1 MSRTDN
7 QNKGKYDMKKF
18 RFMLFLT
25 LGLCLMGQMSWA
37 DRAYVTDSFKITLRT
52 GPSSENKVIA
62 MPNSGEAVEVM
73 DSRENWAHVR
83 LLDRGQGTV
92 EGWVLSRYLI
102 NRLPWELQ
110 VANLKAE
117 NERIKD
123 QLSSIQSA
131 EGEATERGQKL
142 EGELKKTSE
151 ALKDLQGKYESLKKG
166 ASEYLNLKEEYDVIR
181 TKLETIQ
188 ITAKTLT
195 TENERLK
202 SSQRNKWFATGAAVL
217 LIGLFI
223 GLVLGK
229 REKKRKS
236 LYY

>member
-1 MSRTDN
+1 
-7 QNKGKYDMKKF
+7 MKKF
-18 RFMLFLT
+18 RFILFMT
-25 LGLCLMGQMSWA
+25 FGLCLIGQLSWA

-73 DSRENWAHVR
+73 DSREDWAHVR

-110 VANLKAE
+110 TANLKAE
-117 NERIKD
+117 NDRLKD
-123 QLSSIQSA
+123 QLSSIENAQ
-131 EGEATERGQKL
+131 GEATERGQKL
-142 EGELKKTSE
+142 AGELKKTSE
-151 ALKDLQGKYESLKKG
+151 ALKDLQSKYESLKKG
-166 ASEYLNLKEEYDVIR
+166 ASEYLNLKEEYDVTR

-188 ITAKTLT
+188 KTAKTLT
-195 TENERLK
+195 SENERLK

>member
-1 MSRTDN
+1 
-7 QNKGKYDMKKF
+7 MKKF
-18 RFMLFLT
+18 RFILFMT
-25 LGLCLMGQMSWA
+25 FGLCLIGQLSWA

-110 VANLKAE
+110 TANLKAE
-117 NERIKD
+117 NDRLKD
-123 QLSSIQSA
+123 QLSSIESA
-131 EGEATERGQKL
+131 QGEATERGQKL
-142 EGELKKTSE
+142 AGELKKTSE
-151 ALKDLQGKYESLKKG
+151 ALKDLQSKYESLKKG
-166 ASEYLNLKEEYDVIR
+166 ASEYLNLKEEYDVTR

-188 ITAKTLT
+188 KTAKTLT
-195 TENERLK
+195 SENERLK

>member
-1 MSRTDN
+1 
-7 QNKGKYDMKKF
+7 MKKF
-18 RFMLFLT
+18 RFILFIT
-25 LGLCLMGQMSWA
+25 LGLCLIGQLSWA

-73 DSRENWAHVR
+73 DSRENWAQVR

-102 NRLPWELQ
+102 DRLPWELQ
-110 VANLKAE
+110 TNNLKAE
-117 NERIKD
+117 NDRIKEK
-123 QLSSIQSA
+123 LASIQS
-131 EGEATERGQKL
+131 EQGEATMRGQKL
-142 EGELKKTSE
+142 SGELKTTSE
-151 ALKDLQGKYESLKKG
+151 ALKDLQSKYESLKQG
-166 ASEYLNLKEEYDVIR
+166 ASEYLTLKEEYDITR
-181 TKLETIQ
+181 TKLETLQ
-188 ITAKTLT
+188 KTAKALT

>member
-1 MSRTDN
+1 
-7 QNKGKYDMKKF
+7 MKKF
-18 RFMLFLT
+18 RFILFMT
-25 LGLCLMGQMSWA
+25 FGLCLMGQLSWA

-73 DSRENWAHVR
+73 DSREDWAHVR

-110 VANLKAE
+110 AANLKAE

-123 QLSSIQSA
+123 QLASIQS
-131 EGEATERGQKL
+131 EQGEATQRGQKL
-142 EGELKKTSE
+142 AGELKKTSE
-151 ALKDLQGKYESLKKG
+151 ALKDLQSKYESLKQG
-166 ASEYLNLKEEYDVIR
+166 ASEYLNLKEEYDVTR

-188 ITAKTLT
+188 KTAKTLT

-223 GLVLGK
+223 GLILGK

>member
-1 MSRTDN
+1 
-7 QNKGKYDMKKF
+7 MKKF
-18 RFMLFLT
+18 RFILFIT
-25 LGLCLMGQMSWA
+25 FGLCLMGQMSWA

-110 VANLKAE
+110 AANLKAE

-123 QLSSIQSA
+123 QLASIQS
-131 EGEATERGQKL
+131 EQGEATQRGQQL
-142 EGELKKTSE
+142 AGELKKTSE
-151 ALKDLQGKYESLKKG
+151 ALKDLQSKHESLKQG
-166 ASEYLNLKEEYDVIR
+166 ASEYLNLKEEYDVTR

-188 ITAKTLT
+188 KTAKTLT
-195 TENERLK
+195 SENERLK

-223 GLVLGK
+223 GLILGK

>member
-1 MSRTDN
+1 
-7 QNKGKYDMKKF
+7 MKKF
-18 RFMLFLT
+18 PFILFMTF
-25 LGLCLMGQMSWA
+25 GLCLMGQLSWA
-37 DRAYVTDSFKITLRT
+37 DKAYVTDSFKITLRT

-110 VANLKAE
+110 TANLKAE
-117 NERIKD
+117 NERLKD
-123 QLSSIQSA
+123 QLASIQS
-131 EGEATERGQKL
+131 EQGEATQRGQQL
-142 EGELKKTSE
+142 AGELKKTSQ
-151 ALKDLQGKYESLKKG
+151 ALKDLQSKYESLKQG
-166 ASEYLNLKEEYDVIR
+166 ASEYLNLKEEYDVTR

-188 ITAKTLT
+188 KTAKTLT
-195 TENERLK
+195 SENERLK

-223 GLVLGK
+223 GLILGK

>member
-1 MSRTDN
+1 
-7 QNKGKYDMKKF
+7 
-18 RFMLFLT
+18 
-25 LGLCLMGQMSWA
+25 MGHFSWA

-62 MPNSGEAVEVM
+62 MPASGEAVEVM

-83 LLDRGQGTV
+83 LLDRGQGSV

-110 VANLKAE
+110 TTSLKDE
-117 NERIKD
+117 NDRIKEK
-123 QLSSIQSA
+123 LTRIQS
-131 EGEATERGQKL
+131 EKGEVTQRGQAL
-142 EGELKKTSE
+142 SGDLKKTSE
-151 ALKDLQGKYESLKKG
+151 ALENLQSKYESLKQG
-166 ASEYLNLKEEYDVIR
+166 ASEYLNLKEEHDITR

-188 ITAKTLT
+188 KTAKTLT
-195 TENERLK
+195 VENERLK
-202 SSQRNKWFATGAAVL
+202 SSQRNRWFATGAAVL

>member
-1 MSRTDN
+1 
-7 QNKGKYDMKKF
+7 MKKF
-18 RFMLFLT
+18 RFILFMT
-25 LGLCLMGQMSWA
+25 FGLCLMGQLSWA

-110 VANLKAE
+110 AANLKAE

-123 QLSSIQSA
+123 QLASIQS
-131 EGEATERGQKL
+131 EQGEATQRGQQL
-142 EGELKKTSE
+142 AGELKKTSQ
-151 ALKDLQGKYESLKKG
+151 ALKDLQSKYESLKKG
-166 ASEYLNLKEEYDVIR
+166 ASEYLNLKEEYDVTR

-188 ITAKTLT
+188 KTAKTLT
-195 TENERLK
+195 SENERLK

-223 GLVLGK
+223 GLILGK

>member
-1 MSRTDN
+1 
-7 QNKGKYDMKKF
+7 MKKF
-18 RFMLFLT
+18 RFILFMT
-25 LGLCLMGQMSWA
+25 FGLCLIGQLSWA

-73 DSRENWAHVR
+73 DSREDWAHVR

-110 VANLKAE
+110 TANLKAE
-117 NERIKD
+117 NDRLKD
-123 QLSSIQSA
+123 QLSSIESA
-131 EGEATERGQKL
+131 QGEATERGQKL
-142 EGELKKTSE
+142 AGELKKTSE
-151 ALKDLQGKYESLKKG
+151 ALKDLQSKYESLKKG
-166 ASEYLNLKEEYDVIR
+166 ASEYLNLKEEYDVTR

-188 ITAKTLT
+188 KTAKTLT
-195 TENERLK
+195 SENERLK

>member
-1 MSRTDN
+1 
-7 QNKGKYDMKKF
+7 MKKL
-18 RFMLFLT
+18 RFILFIT
-25 LGLCLMGQMSWA
+25 LGLCLMGQLSWA

-62 MPNSGEAVEVM
+62 MPTSGEAVEVM
-73 DSRENWAHVR
+73 DSRDNWAHVR

-102 NRLPWELQ
+102 DRLPWELQ
-110 VANLKAE
+110 TTNLKAE
-117 NERIKD
+117 NDRIKD
-123 QLSSIQSA
+123 KLTSIQSEQGDA
-131 EGEATERGQKL
+131 TQREQRLTGEF
-142 EGELKKTSE
+142 KKTSE
-151 ALKDLQGKYESLKKG
+151 ALKNLQSKYESLKQG
-166 ASEYLNLKEEYDVIR
+166 ASEYLNLKEEYDTTK

-188 ITAKTLT
+188 KTAKTLT

-202 SSQRNKWFATGAAVL
+202 SSQRNRWFATGAAVL

>member
-1 MSRTDN
+1 
-7 QNKGKYDMKKF
+7 MKKF
-18 RFMLFLT
+18 RFIFFMTF
-25 LGLCLMGQMSWA
+25 GLCLMGQLSWA

-110 VANLKAE
+110 VTNLKAE
-117 NERIKD
+117 NERMKD
-123 QLSSIQSA
+123 QLASIQSA

-142 EGELKKTSE
+142 AGELKKTSE
-151 ALKDLQGKYESLKKG
+151 ALKDLQSKYESLKQG
-166 ASEYLNLKEEYDVIR
+166 ASEYLNLKEEYDVTR

-188 ITAKTLT
+188 KTAKTLT
-195 TENERLK
+195 SENARLK

>member
-1 MSRTDN
+1 MT
-7 QNKGKYDMKKF
+7 F
-18 RFMLFLT
+18 
-25 LGLCLMGQMSWA
+25 GLCLMGQLSWA

-110 VANLKAE
+110 VTNLKAE
-117 NERIKD
+117 NERMKD
-123 QLSSIQSA
+123 QLASIQSA

-142 EGELKKTSE
+142 AGELKKTSE
-151 ALKDLQGKYESLKKG
+151 ALKDLQSKYESLKQG
-166 ASEYLNLKEEYDVIR
+166 ASEYLNLKEEYDVTR

-188 ITAKTLT
+188 KTAKTLT
-195 TENERLK
+195 SENARLK

-223 GLVLGK
+223 GLILGK

>member
-1 MSRTDN
+1 
-7 QNKGKYDMKKF
+7 MKKF
-18 RFMLFLT
+18 RFIFFMTF
-25 LGLCLMGQMSWA
+25 GLCLMGQLSWA

-110 VANLKAE
+110 VTNLKAE
-117 NERIKD
+117 NERMKD
-123 QLSSIQSA
+123 QLASIQSA

-142 EGELKKTSE
+142 AGELKKTSE
-151 ALKDLQGKYESLKKG
+151 ALKDLQSKYESLKQG
-166 ASEYLNLKEEYDVIR
+166 ASEYLNLKEEYDVTR

-188 ITAKTLT
+188 KTAKTLT
-195 TENERLK
+195 SENARLK

-223 GLVLGK
+223 GLILGK

>member
-1 MSRTDN
+1 
-7 QNKGKYDMKKF
+7 
-18 RFMLFLT
+18 
-25 LGLCLMGQMSWA
+25 
-37 DRAYVTDSFKITLRT
+37 
-52 GPSSENKVIA
+52 
-62 MPNSGEAVEVM
+62 M

-142 EGELKKTSE
+142 AGELKKTSE
-151 ALKDLQGKYESLKKG
+151 DLKDLQSKYETLKKG
-166 ASEYLNLKEEYDVIR
+166 ASEYLNLKEEYDVTR
-181 TKLETIQ
+181 TKLETTQ
-188 ITAKTLT
+188 KTAKILT
-195 TENERLK
+195 SENERLK

>member
-1 MSRTDN
+1 
-7 QNKGKYDMKKF
+7 MKKF
-18 RFMLFLT
+18 RFILFMT
-25 LGLCLMGQMSWA
+25 FGLCLMGQLSWA
-37 DRAYVTDSFKITLRT
+37 DKAYVTDSFKITLRT

-110 VANLKAE
+110 TANLKAE
-117 NERIKD
+117 NERLKD
-123 QLSSIQSA
+123 QLASIQS
-131 EGEATERGQKL
+131 EQGEATQRGQQL
-142 EGELKKTSE
+142 AGELKKTSE
-151 ALKDLQGKYESLKKG
+151 ALKDLQSKHESLKQG
-166 ASEYLNLKEEYDVIR
+166 ASEYLNLKEEYDVTR

-188 ITAKTLT
+188 KTAKTLT
-195 TENERLK
+195 SENERLK

-223 GLVLGK
+223 GLILGK